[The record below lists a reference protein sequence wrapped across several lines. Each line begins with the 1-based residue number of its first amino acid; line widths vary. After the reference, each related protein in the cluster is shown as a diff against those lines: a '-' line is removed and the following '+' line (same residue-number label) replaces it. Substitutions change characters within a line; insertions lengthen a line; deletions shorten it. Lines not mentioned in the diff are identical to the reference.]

1 MVPVLERQLRHQA
14 AACAAMGAPLY
25 AALLAAAADDLVAG
39 GPTADVLA
47 AHAGDPAGS
56 ALPLRLM
63 AALHR
68 QVLTRRAPRL
78 ALHYPSVG
86 GSAGVDGA
94 WDAARDLLATRATE
108 IAADVRRPC
117 QTNEP
122 GRAAGL
128 LIGLMHAATVHRKP
142 LRLLEIGASAGLNLQ
157 VDRYRLGRFGPPGP
171 VLIDDPW
178 DGPSPA
184 DQPYQILERGG
195 CDPAPIDPTS
205 EAGRLALTSSVWAD
219 QTVRFARLR
228 TALGV
233 AARHPLSVDRQ
244 AASGWLTPRL
254 AEPRPGVLTV
264 VWHSV
269 CWQYLCPAEQEAV
282 TALLH
287 AAGDRATSGAPLVHL
302 SYEPSPRG
310 RPVGLEFPLRATT
323 WPGATQAVL
332 AEGGAHGPPVRLV
345 TETQ

>member
-1 MVPVLERQLRHQA
+1 
-14 AACAAMGAPLY
+14 MGAPLY

-47 AHAGDPAGS
+47 AHVDEPPGS

-86 GSAGVDGA
+86 GSAGIDGA
-94 WDAARDLLATRATE
+94 WDAARDLLVSRTAE

-122 GRAAGL
+122 GRAVGL
-128 LIGLMHAATVHRKP
+128 LVGLLHLARQHRRP

-157 VDRYRLGRFGPPGP
+157 VDRYRIGSFGPPGP
-171 VLIDDPW
+171 MLVDDPW
-178 DGPSPA
+178 DGRAPA
-184 DQPYQILERGG
+184 AVPHEIVERAG

-205 EAGRLALTSSVWAD
+205 AAGRLALTSSVWAD
-219 QTVRFARLR
+219 QTVRFARLGA
-228 TALGV
+228 ALDV
-233 AARHPLSVDRQ
+233 AARHPLAVDRQ
-244 AASGWLTPRL
+244 PASDWLKPRL
-254 AEPRPGVLTV
+254 AEPRPGVVTV

-269 CWQYLCPAEQEAV
+269 CWQYLSPAEKDAV

-287 AAGDRATSGAPLVHL
+287 AAGERATSGAPLVHL
-302 SYEPSPRG
+302 SYEPEPG
-310 RPVGLEFPLRATT
+310 ARPVGLEFPLRATT
-323 WPGATQAVL
+323 WPGGTRAHL
-332 AEGGAHGPPVRLV
+332 ADGGAHGPPVRLLPQ
-345 TETQ
+345 TQ